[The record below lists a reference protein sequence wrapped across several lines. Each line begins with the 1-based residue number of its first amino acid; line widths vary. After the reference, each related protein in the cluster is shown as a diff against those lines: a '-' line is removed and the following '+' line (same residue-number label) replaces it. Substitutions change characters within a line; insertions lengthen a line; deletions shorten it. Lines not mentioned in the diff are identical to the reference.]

1 MDLAWKN
8 NHNYYDV
15 IKSHDGTWT
24 ARISR
29 YCSAKKDVCSFS
41 KRGFKY
47 KTHAKK
53 YLIETFYPPLNEKSA
68 IEKWAYEAEVLGI
81 AVSDLMLQIKITD
94 EIIEEIINDSF

>member
-15 IKSHDGTWT
+15 IKSYDGTWT

-29 YCSAKKDVCSFS
+29 YCSDKKYSCSFS
-41 KRGFKY
+41 KRGFKC

-68 IEKWAYEAEVLGI
+68 IEKWNYEAEILGI
-81 AVSDLMLQIKITD
+81 TVSDLMLQIKIID
-94 EIIEEIINDSF
+94 EIISD